1 MKKAL
6 LFFSLAL
13 FVFGTINAQSSQK
26 TGFVNSQIIFAQLPE
41 AIKVQSDLD
50 ALIQTWQKSLD
61 SMTTELQGAY
71 ADYQQKESTMAADKQ
86 QTAQQALVAQQQ
98 RLEAFRQE
106 KFSQPNGEAF
116 VKQEEML
123 APIRTKV
130 ISAISDVAAQEKM
143 SFIFDKSETIP
154 LLLHADD
161 KYDITFKVLDKL
173 KRGK

>member
-6 LFFSLAL
+6 LFFSL
-13 FVFGTINAQSSQK
+13 TILLVSTVTAQSQK
-26 TGFVNSQIIFAQLPE
+26 IGFVNSQVIFAQLPE

-50 ALIQTWQKSLD
+50 ALIQKWQKSLD
-61 SMTTELQGAY
+61 SMTTSLQAAY
-71 ADYQQKESTMAADKQ
+71 ADYQKKESTMAAAKQ
-86 QTAQQALVAQQQ
+86 QEVQQDLVGQQQ
-98 RLEAFRQE
+98 RLERFRQE

-123 APIRTKV
+123 EPIRTKV
-130 ISAISDVAAQEKM
+130 IKAIDDIAAQENM
-143 SFIFDKSETIP
+143 NFVFDKSESIP

-161 KYDITFKVLDKL
+161 QYDITFKVLDKL